1 LFGVGIAPM
10 VVEITSGDV
19 RGVEEHR
26 LERGVESAAIGYAR
40 RRSVRRARRGVISGH
55 GGDLYFFVFFFFSK
69 RSIFLEGGRENKEES
84 KILNGT

>member
-1 LFGVGIAPM
+1 LFCVGIAPI
-10 VVEITSGDV
+10 VVEMTAGNV
-19 RGVEEHR
+19 GGVEEHR
-26 LERGVESAAIGYAR
+26 LERRVESAGIGYAR